1 MSLFKKY
8 KESRVGRFLKDYAW
22 PLKYRIVALLF
33 LSTVIG
39 VTGAAPS
46 FVIKYLTDDVLV
58 NKNQKVLLLVCLGT
72 MVIMLFKGLS
82 AYYTNLWGAKI
93 SGQMTMDIRGD
104 MYEKV
109 QNMSFDYFSES
120 KSGDVMSRFGIDTD
134 KALTILSGA
143 AKAFADMMQV
153 IFSLIIVFVTN
164 PKLAV
169 IAIVLVPMVSAIMK
183 KYSRRLRNT
192 GKDIQESFGKLN
204 TILQEGITGI
214 RVIKAFATEK
224 FEIEKYKTENSN
236 NFYHLIRNKRLDA
249 RIKPMVEYVNIVV
262 VLAILYYGG
271 TLVIEGKMTSGDL
284 MKFITAFAL
293 VGEPL
298 KRLSDYIN
306 ALNSAI
312 PAVDRLY
319 EILELESTIENKENP
334 YIPKKIEGIVEFENL
349 DFAYNSERDVLKN
362 LNLSVKQGEMV
373 ALVGRS
379 GSGKTT
385 LVNLIPRFYDATN
398 GSIKIDGIDTRD
410 YDVYT
415 LRKNIGVVPQETFLF
430 SGSVRDTIIYGK
442 RNASDEEIEKAL
454 RMANAYN
461 FVMELPQGLNTEVGE
476 RGVLLSGGQKQ
487 RLAIARA
494 ILENPPIMILDEATS
509 ALDTESERL
518 VQDALD
524 KLMTNRTTFVI
535 AHRLSTILHAD
546 KIVVMENGEIM
557 EVGTHNELLNKKGI
571 YTKLYETQFGKL
583 EEETIN
589 A

>member
-22 PLKYRIVALLF
+22 PLKYRIISLLL

-39 VTGAAPS
+39 VTGSAPS

-58 NKNQKVLLLVCLGT
+58 NKNQKVLMLVCLGT
-72 MVIMLFKGLS
+72 MLIMLFKGLA

-93 SGQMTMDIRGD
+93 SGQMTMNIRGD

-109 QNMSFDYFSES
+109 QYMSFDYFSES
-120 KSGDVMSRFGIDTD
+120 KSGDIMSRFGIDTD

-153 IFSLIIVFVTN
+153 IISLIIVFITN

-169 IAIVLVPMVSAIMK
+169 IAIVLVPMVSGIMR
-183 KYSRRLRNT
+183 KYSKRLRNT

-224 FEIEKYKTENSN
+224 FEIEKYKNENNN

-262 VLAILYYGG
+262 ILGILYYGG
-271 TLVIEGKMTSGDL
+271 TLVIESKMTSGDL

-319 EILELESTIENKENP
+319 EILELESTVVNKENS

-349 DFAYNSERDVLKN
+349 DFAYNSERYVLKN

-385 LVNLIPRFYDATN
+385 LVNLIPRFYDVTS
-398 GSIKIDGIDTRD
+398 GSIKIDGIDTRE
-410 YDVYT
+410 YDMYT
-415 LRKNIGVVPQETFLF
+415 LRKNIGIVPQETFLF

-442 RNASDEEIEKAL
+442 RDASDEEIEKAL
-454 RMANAYN
+454 KMANAYS

-557 EVGTHNELLNKKGI
+557 EVGTHDELLNKKGI

-583 EEETIN
+583 EEETTN

>member
-349 DFAYNSERDVLKN
+349 SFAYNSERDVLKN

>member
-224 FEIEKYKTENSN
+224 FEIEKYKAENSN

>member
-169 IAIVLVPMVSAIMK
+169 IAIVLVPMVSVIMK

-349 DFAYNSERDVLKN
+349 SFAYNSERDVLKN

-454 RMANAYN
+454 RMANAYK

>member
-93 SGQMTMDIRGD
+93 SGQMTMNIRGD

-262 VLAILYYGG
+262 ILAILYYGG

>member
-1 MSLFKKY
+1 
-8 KESRVGRFLKDYAW
+8 
-22 PLKYRIVALLF
+22 
-33 LSTVIG
+33 
-39 VTGAAPS
+39 
-46 FVIKYLTDDVLV
+46 
-58 NKNQKVLLLVCLGT
+58 
-72 MVIMLFKGLS
+72 MLFKGLS

-262 VLAILYYGG
+262 ILAILYYGG
-271 TLVIEGKMTSGDL
+271 TLVIQGKMTSGDL

>member
-93 SGQMTMDIRGD
+93 SGQMTMNIRGD

-262 VLAILYYGG
+262 ILAILYYGG

-349 DFAYNSERDVLKN
+349 SFAYNSERDVLKN

>member
-8 KESRVGRFLKDYAW
+8 KDSRVGRFLKDYAW

-93 SGQMTMDIRGD
+93 SGQMTMNIRGD

-262 VLAILYYGG
+262 ILAILYYGG

>member
-93 SGQMTMDIRGD
+93 SGQMTMNIRGD

-153 IFSLIIVFVTN
+153 IISLIIVFVTN

-262 VLAILYYGG
+262 ILAILYYGG

-349 DFAYNSERDVLKN
+349 SFAYNSERDVLKN

>member
-93 SGQMTMDIRGD
+93 SGQMTMNIRGD

-153 IFSLIIVFVTN
+153 VISLVIVFITN
-164 PKLAV
+164 PKLAL
-169 IAIVLVPMVSAIMK
+169 IAIFLVPMVSAIMK

-262 VLAILYYGG
+262 ILAILYYGG
-271 TLVIEGKMTSGDL
+271 TLVIQGKMTSGDL

>member
-8 KESRVGRFLKDYAW
+8 KESRVGRFLKEYAW
-22 PLKYRIVALLF
+22 PLKYRIFFLLL

-39 VTGAAPS
+39 VTGSAPS
-46 FVIKYLTDDVLV
+46 YVIKFLTDDVLV

-72 MVIMLFKGLS
+72 MLIMLFKGLA

-93 SGQMTMDIRGD
+93 SGLMTMNIRGD
-104 MYEKV
+104 MYERV
-109 QNMSFDYFSES
+109 QYMSFDYFSES

-153 IFSLIIVFVTN
+153 VISLIIVFVTN
-164 PKLAV
+164 PKLAL
-169 IAIVLVPMVSAIMK
+169 IAIVMVPMVSAIMK
-183 KYSRRLRNT
+183 KYSKRLRNT

-224 FEIEKYKTENSN
+224 FEIEKYKNENNN

-249 RIKPMVEYVNIVV
+249 RIKPMVEYANIVV
-262 VLAILYYGG
+262 ILGILYYGG
-271 TLVIEGKMTSGDL
+271 TLVIESKMTSGDL

-293 VGEPL
+293 VGEPM

-319 EILELESTIENKENP
+319 EILDLQSTIENKANP
-334 YIPKKIEGIVEFENL
+334 YIPEKIEGIVEFENL
-349 DFAYNSERDVLKN
+349 DFAYNSERNVLKN

-398 GSIKIDGIDTRD
+398 GSIKIDGVDTRE
-410 YDVYT
+410 YDMYT
-415 LRKNIGVVPQETFLF
+415 LRKNIGIVPQETFLF
-430 SGSVRDTIIYGK
+430 SGSVRDTVIYGK
-442 RNASDEEIEKAL
+442 RDASDEEIEKAL
-454 RMANAYN
+454 KMANAYN